1 MRDGTARPSPPAR
14 DGGRVGY
21 DCAMASGAGGIRGEV
36 VERQE
41 LLDGTVHLVLEG
53 ASGPLRLSATFS
65 WRLAG
70 EGELALGE
78 GELTLEDDSP
88 PGAAREL
95 YALLESGTLAVD
107 PESGDLRIECL
118 YLVDGVVG
126 EWEALGDAG
135 REHGRLPCRFE
146 VAAAEWLG
154 EVNAPGGGLA

>member
-1 MRDGTARPSPPAR
+1 
-14 DGGRVGY
+14 
-21 DCAMASGAGGIRGEV
+21 MASGAGPISGEV

-53 ASGPLRLSATFS
+53 ASGQLRLSATFS

-70 EGELALGE
+70 EGELDLGE
-78 GELTLEDDSP
+78 GDLALEDASE
-88 PGAAREL
+88 PGAVNEL

-126 EWEALGDAG
+126 EWDVLGRDG
-135 REHGRLPCRFE
+135 RESGRLPCRFE
-146 VAAAEWLG
+146 VAAAEWRG
-154 EVNAPGGGLA
+154 EVYPAGLATA

>member
-1 MRDGTARPSPPAR
+1 
-14 DGGRVGY
+14 
-21 DCAMASGAGGIRGEV
+21 MASGAGPISGEV

-53 ASGPLRLSATFS
+53 ASGPVRLSATFS

-70 EGELALGE
+70 EGELDLGE
-78 GELTLEDDSP
+78 GDLALEDASE

-95 YALLESGTLAVD
+95 YALLESGTLTVD

-126 EWEALGDAG
+126 EWDVLGGGG
-135 REHGRLPCRFE
+135 RESDRLPCLFE
-146 VAAAEWLG
+146 VAAAEWRG
-154 EVNAPGGGLA
+154 EVNPPGLETGEGPAGYSGA